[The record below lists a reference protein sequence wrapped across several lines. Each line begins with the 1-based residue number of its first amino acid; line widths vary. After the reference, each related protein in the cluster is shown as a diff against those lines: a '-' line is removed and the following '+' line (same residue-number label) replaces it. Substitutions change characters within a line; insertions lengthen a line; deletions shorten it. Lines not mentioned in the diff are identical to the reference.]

1 MSFVLGKTSK
11 IFGFPHPVNEFA
23 ARLVAGMV
31 AILCIV
37 LIISDVRWL
46 IPVLTYGF
54 FARVISGPNLSPMG
68 LVATKV
74 LVPLLG
80 NPNRPVAGPPKRF
93 AQSIGLCF
101 SMSATILAYGF
112 GMVTA
117 AEILIGV
124 LAVFAVLEA
133 VFGFCAGCFVFGYLI
148 RWGWIP
154 AETCQKCEDLGFR

>member
-46 IPVLTYGF
+46 IPVLAYGF

-101 SMSATILAYGF
+101 SMSATIIALSNIHNRRSLRA
-112 GMVTA
+112 
-117 AEILIGV
+117 I
-124 LAVFAVLEA
+124 
-133 VFGFCAGCFVFGYLI
+133 
-148 RWGWIP
+148 
-154 AETCQKCEDLGFR
+154 